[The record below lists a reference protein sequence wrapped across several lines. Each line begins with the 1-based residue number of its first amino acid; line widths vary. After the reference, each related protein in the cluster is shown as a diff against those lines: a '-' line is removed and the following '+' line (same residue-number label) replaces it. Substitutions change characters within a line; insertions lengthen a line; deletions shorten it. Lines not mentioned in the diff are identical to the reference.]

1 MDRLAD
7 MLTIIRNGNM
17 KSKEYVD
24 IPSSKLKHN
33 VVKILKE
40 EGFIKGFKNIEN
52 NKQGIIRV
60 YLKYGPNKEK
70 LINNISR
77 VSKPSRRVYSAA
89 NEMPKLKSGLGVRI
103 LTTSK
108 GVMTDK
114 TAKEQKIGGEILC
127 QIW

>member
-1 MDRLAD
+1 MDKLAD

-24 IPSSKLKHN
+24 IPSSKLKQN

>member
-1 MDRLAD
+1 MDKMAD

-24 IPSSKLKHN
+24 VPSSKLKQN

-89 NEMPKLKSGLGVRI
+89 DGMPKLKSGLGVRI

>member
-1 MDRLAD
+1 M
-7 MLTIIRNGNM
+7 
-17 KSKEYVD
+17 D
-24 IPSSKLKHN
+24 IPSSKLKQN

>member
-24 IPSSKLKHN
+24 IPSSKLKQN